1 MTDMADHSIGGKSTA
16 RAELPAGFVP
26 PWELAAMEKGERVLL
41 AFSGGADSSALLDML
56 MHAGAAVE
64 CAHLDHMIRGAEAE
78 RDAEFCARAA
88 ERYGVPIHIG
98 HADVPAS
105 AKAHGEG
112 LEEAARRERYAF
124 FERVMS
130 ERGIRLLV
138 TAHNADDNL
147 ETMLLRL
154 ARGCGAR
161 GMCGIPTV
169 RRLGGGREVVRPMLG
184 MTKAQVLEY
193 CRERE
198 IPFVYD
204 STNGDVEYSRNR
216 LRALVLPELRRINP
230 AVEEAAAR
238 LAANIGADCA
248 YLDSLADGFAAAH
261 CADGTAPARELY
273 DLPAPVARRVI
284 RRLCD
289 ENGVTMAEE
298 KHISAL
304 LAALG
309 EDAAKSFSLPG
320 GVRASVSDGVL
331 RFSHGAAEAAVLP
344 DAEYPLKCGS
354 NPLPGGFSV
363 DIYDAEHGKSENINI
378 IYKVSTKTYL
388 YTDKIKGALFARPR
402 RPGDRIVM
410 GGMHKS
416 LKKLLCDKKVP
427 LGIRGILPVICDGDG
442 ILYVPFVGARDGAA
456 PAASAAHEGTL
467 AVTVRLA
474 ADGTV

>member
-78 RDAEFCARAA
+78 EGRGILCPRRRAVRRTDPMRAA
-88 ERYGVPIHIG
+88 
-98 HADVPAS
+98 ADVPAS

-216 LRALVLPELRRINP
+216 LRALVLPS
-230 AVEEAAAR
+230 
-238 LAANIGADCA
+238 CA
-248 YLDSLADGFAAAH
+248 G
-261 CADGTAPARELY
+261 
-273 DLPAPVARRVI
+273 
-284 RRLCD
+284 
-289 ENGVTMAEE
+289 
-298 KHISAL
+298 
-304 LAALG
+304 
-309 EDAAKSFSLPG
+309 
-320 GVRASVSDGVL
+320 
-331 RFSHGAAEAAVLP
+331 
-344 DAEYPLKCGS
+344 
-354 NPLPGGFSV
+354 
-363 DIYDAEHGKSENINI
+363 
-378 IYKVSTKTYL
+378 
-388 YTDKIKGALFARPR
+388 
-402 RPGDRIVM
+402 
-410 GGMHKS
+410 
-416 LKKLLCDKKVP
+416 
-427 LGIRGILPVICDGDG
+427 
-442 ILYVPFVGARDGAA
+442 
-456 PAASAAHEGTL
+456 
-467 AVTVRLA
+467 
-474 ADGTV
+474 